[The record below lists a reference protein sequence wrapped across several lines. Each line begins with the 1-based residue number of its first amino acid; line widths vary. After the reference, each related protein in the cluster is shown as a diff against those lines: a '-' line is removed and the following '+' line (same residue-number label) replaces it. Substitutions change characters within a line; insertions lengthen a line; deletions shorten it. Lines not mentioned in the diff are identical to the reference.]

1 MGSITL
7 GNITKLLYI
16 SGVKFDRLP
25 HGTRIIL
32 AFCYVLIIIICA
44 TLNGKYLLRFYN
56 QTKTEKTIKYNTE
69 QFTV

>member
-7 GNITKLLYI
+7 EYITELLYI

-25 HGTRIIL
+25 KGTRIVL
-32 AFCYVLIIIICA
+32 AFCCFNYNCVCYIEWYIFLC
-44 TLNGKYLLRFYN
+44 FYH
-56 QTKTEKTIKYNTE
+56 QTKAEKTIKYDSE